1 MEQFYKVSSS
11 PHIRSKNKIETV
23 MRDVLIALLPATIF
37 SVYYFGIEA
46 LMVIIVSILSCII
59 AEYLWQKITKQ
70 KVTINDYSAVIT
82 GLLLAF
88 NVPSSVPLWL
98 VAIGGF
104 FAIIVVKQIFGGLG
118 QNFVNPALAARA
130 FLLASW
136 PTYMTIF
143 KIDGITTATPLAI
156 LKEGGDLPAFTNVL
170 FGTIGGCIG
179 ETSAF
184 LLIVGG
190 IYLIVRK
197 VINYKIP
204 VTYIATVF
212 ILTYIFGG
220 NGFYEIFA
228 GGLILGAFYMA
239 TDYSTSPVTPLGQ
252 IIMGIGCGVLTTV
265 IRKFGGYAEGV
276 SYSILIMN
284 LAVPLI
290 DRYTKPRIFGEV
302 KK

>member
-88 NVPSSVPLWL
+88 NVPSSVPLWV

-190 IYLIVRK
+190 IYLMVRK
-197 VINYKIP
+197 VISYKIP
-204 VTYIATVF
+204 VTYIGTVF

-276 SYSILIMN
+276 SYSILLMN